1 MVSDTI
7 RGGTAS
13 VAAMGRR
20 GGTALV
26 ALGAITVLGGC
37 RDHTVDLRFR
47 PATGTT
53 YEYRDE
59 IEATLSRSL
68 DGEEPEVTELDTV
81 LLVDQT
87 ILTAD
92 ADGAR
97 VEVEL
102 RRDDGPAT
110 TAMVV
115 LDRAGSLQAVEA
127 VEGLAADAFGASGQ
141 SLFGSAP
148 LALPKGQIGRASWRE
163 SVGQS
168 V

>member
-7 RGGTAS
+7 RRGTAT
-13 VAAMGRR
+13 VAAMVRR

-53 YEYRDE
+53 YEYRSE

-68 DGEEPEVTELDTV
+68 DGEEPEVIELDTV

-92 ADGAR
+92 AAGAR
-97 VEVEL
+97 AGVDTRGEA
-102 RRDDGPAT
+102 GPAT
-110 TAMVV
+110 PP
-115 LDRAGSLQAVEA
+115 RG
-127 VEGLAADAFGASGQ
+127 GAD
-141 SLFGSAP
+141 
-148 LALPKGQIGRASWRE
+148 
-163 SVGQS
+163 
-168 V
+168 

>member
-7 RGGTAS
+7 RRGTAT
-13 VAAMGRR
+13 VAAMVRR

-53 YEYRDE
+53 YEYRYE

-68 DGEEPEVTELDTV
+68 DGEEPEVTTLDTV
-81 LLVDQT
+81 LLVAQT
-87 ILTAD
+87 ILTTY

-97 VEVEL
+97 VEGE
-102 RRDDGPAT
+102 RQRDAGPPPPPA
-110 TAMVV
+110 VV
-115 LDRAGSLQAVEA
+115 RDRAG
-127 VEGLAADAFGASGQ
+127 
-141 SLFGSAP
+141 P
-148 LALPKGQIGRASWRE
+148 R
-163 SVGQS
+163 
-168 V
+168 

>member
-7 RGGTAS
+7 RRGTAT
-13 VAAMGRR
+13 VAAMVRR

-53 YEYRDE
+53 YEYRYE

-127 VEGLAADAFGASGQ
+127 VEGLARSEEHTSELQ
-141 SLFGSAP
+141 SLMRISYA
-148 LALPKGQIGRASWRE
+148 
-163 SVGQS
+163 V
-168 V
+168 